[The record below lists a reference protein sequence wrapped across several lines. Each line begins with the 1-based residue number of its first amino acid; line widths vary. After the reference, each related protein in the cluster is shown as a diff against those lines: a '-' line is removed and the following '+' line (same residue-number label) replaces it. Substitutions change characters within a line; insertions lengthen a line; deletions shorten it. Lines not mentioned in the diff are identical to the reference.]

1 MFYENIY
8 NVYLTHSML
17 SNLSKIFTII
27 GKSIN
32 DKALMKE
39 YKTDY
44 KWEIV
49 WKNVV
54 IFTYIHFAA
63 IYGLY
68 IACLHAKYWS
78 ILWFVALVIAAL
90 IGIGAGVHRL
100 WSHRSYKA
108 KWPMRLILMIF
119 QTIAFQDD
127 IYQWARDHRVHHKF
141 TDTDA
146 DPYNALRGFF
156 FSHIGWLL
164 TRKHPDVV
172 IKGATIDCSDLMQD
186 PIVVFQKKWYRYLM
200 PLCAFIIPTLVPW
213 WAWNESLW
221 YSWHLAVCRY
231 CINLNITWSV
241 NSVAHIWGTKPYDQ
255 SVTATENIGV
265 ALLACGEGW
274 HNYHHAF
281 PWDYKTAEFGNYKFN
296 LNKTFIDFF
305 AYIGLAYDLK
315 TVSADVIKKRVL
327 RCGELTDNPTIT
339 KPGTRSHIL
348 FIMYVLGGIGTTAG
362 PHRLWTHQA
371 YKAKWQLRVILG
383 VFYASAGMNDI
394 FEWVRDHRVHHKF
407 TDTDAD
413 PHNSNRGFFFSHMGW
428 LMMKK
433 HPDVIRR
440 GRQVDMSDVLADPV
454 AAFNIKYFPILKFMF
469 AFLLPVMLPVY
480 AWNETWYRAFVSQN
494 IIRYVILLNAIWS
507 VNSAA
512 HIWGSKPY
520 DAHINPTENRWVN
533 LFTGGEGLH
542 NYHHVFPW
550 DYKAAELHSSPTTAF
565 INFFAKIGW
574 AYDLKEPSKELVK
587 TVLRKRGDGSHS
599 LWEAVPYSAISKIE

>member
-1 MFYENIY
+1 M
-8 NVYLTHSML
+8 
-17 SNLSKIFTII
+17 I
-27 GKSIN
+27 GV
-32 DKALMKE
+32 
-39 YKTDY
+39 T
-44 KWEIV
+44 
-49 WKNVV
+49 
-54 IFTYIHFAA
+54 
-63 IYGLY
+63 
-68 IACLHAKYWS
+68 
-78 ILWFVALVIAAL
+78 
-90 IGIGAGVHRL
+90 AGTHRL

-119 QTIAFQDD
+119 QTIAFQDT

-146 DPYNALRGFF
+146 DPYNARRGFF

-164 TRKHPDVV
+164 IRKHPDIV

-186 PIVVFQKKWYRYLM
+186 PLVMFQKKWYRYLM
-200 PLCAFIIPTLVPW
+200 PLCAFIIPMLVPW
-213 WAWNESLW
+213 WAWNENLW
-221 YSWHLAVCRY
+221 YSWHLTICRY
-231 CINLNITWSV
+231 CITLNITWLV
-241 NSVAHIWGTKPYDQ
+241 NSVAHKWGMKPYDK
-255 SVTATENIGV
+255 SLSSTENIGV
-265 ALLACGEGW
+265 SLLTCGEGW

-281 PWDYKTAEFGNYKFN
+281 PWDYKMAEIGNYKFN
-296 LNKTFIDFF
+296 LAKTFIDFF

-315 TVSADVIKKRVL
+315 TVSVDVIKKRVL
-327 RCGELTDNPTIT
+327 RCVESSTSKMTPNILSTDSEILTEKDLQNAESSIT
-339 KPGTRSHIL
+339 KMIDTENYTQNRSKDYAKTEGWFKTEPKWFNILYLGFLHLYFVYACFTFDFFENLMTTAWL
-348 FIMYVLGGIGTTAG
+348 FIVYGLGGIGTTAG

-383 VFYASAGMNDI
+383 ILYASAGMNNI
-394 FEWVRDHRVHHKF
+394 YEWVRDHRIHHKY

-413 PHNSNRGFFFSHMGW
+413 PHNSNRGFFFSHVGW
-428 LMMKK
+428 LMVKK
-433 HPDVIRR
+433 NPDVIRR
-440 GRQVDMSDVLADPV
+440 GHQVDMSDVLADPV

-480 AWNETWYRAFVSQN
+480 AWKETWYRAFVSQN
-494 IIRYVILLNAIWS
+494 IIRYVFLLNAIWS

-520 DAHINPTENRWVN
+520 DAYINPTENRWVN

-550 DYKAAELHSSPTTAF
+550 DYKAAELHGSLTTAF

-587 TVLRKRGDGSHS
+587 TVTRKRGDGNHP
-599 LWEAVPYSAISKIE
+599 LWEAVPYPVISKIE

>member
-1 MFYENIY
+1 
-8 NVYLTHSML
+8 ML
-17 SNLSKIFTII
+17 SDLSKISATKA

-32 DKALMKE
+32 DKALPKKS

-44 KWEIV
+44 KWKIV
-49 WKNVV
+49 WKNVF
-54 IFTYIHFAA
+54 IFSYIHLAA
-63 IYGLY
+63 IYGIY
-68 IACLHAKYWS
+68 MACLHAKYWS
-78 ILWFVALVIAAL
+78 VLWFVALGIAAN
-90 IGIGAGVHRL
+90 IGVTAGSHRL

-108 KWPMRLILMIF
+108 KWPMRFILIIF

-127 IYQWARDHRVHHKF
+127 IYQWVRDHRMHHKF

-146 DPYNALRGFF
+146 DPYNSRRGFF

-164 TRKHPDVV
+164 VRKHPDL
-172 IKGATIDCSDLMQD
+172 ITKGTTIDCSDLMQD
-186 PIVVFQKKWYRYLM
+186 PLVAFQKKWYMYLM
-200 PLCAFIIPTLVPW
+200 PFCAFIVPTLVPW

-221 YSWHLAVCRY
+221 YSWHFAVCRY
-231 CINLNITWSV
+231 CVNLNITWSV
-241 NSVAHIWGTKPYDQ
+241 NSVAHIWGAKPYDKLV
-255 SVTATENIGV
+255 SSTDNIGV

-281 PWDYKTAEFGNYKFN
+281 PWDYKTAELGNYKFN
-296 LNKTFIDFF
+296 LTKTFIDFF

-315 TVSADVIKKRVL
+315 TVSADVIKNRVL
-327 RCGELTDNPTIT
+327 RCSESTHNPIIT
-339 KPGTRSHIL
+339 FECDKIHFLIVTY
-348 FIMYVLGGIGTTAG
+348 MLGGVGATAG

-383 VFYASAGMNDI
+383 VLYASAGMNDI
-394 FEWVRDHRVHHKF
+394 HEWVRDHRVHHKY

-413 PHNSNRGFFFSHMGW
+413 PHNSNRGFFFSHVGW

-440 GRQVDMSDVLADPV
+440 GRQVDMSDVLADPIV
-454 AAFNIKYFPILKFMF
+454 AFNIKYFPILKFMF

-494 IIRYVILLNAIWS
+494 IIRYILLLNAIWS

-533 LFTGGEGLH
+533 LFTGGEGRH

-550 DYKAAELHSSPTTAF
+550 DYKAAELYGSPTTIF

-587 TVLRKRGDGSHS
+587 TIVMKKGDGSHS
-599 LWEAVPYSAISKIE
+599 LWETVPYPTNKIK